1 MAGGYRGADP
11 RRQYRVRTA
20 FILLLALTIAQ
31 AAESSSP
38 RIVSLAPHLTEL
50 AFAAGAGEHVV
61 GTVEYSD
68 YPDAAR
74 NLPEVGNAWRV
85 DMEQLVFLQP
95 DVVLAW
101 DEGTPVDLV
110 ARLEAMALRVVTVP
124 TFSLQEVANAL
135 RSIGRIAG
143 TEQQADAAAERFEAE
158 LKALSR
164 RPAGQREMSVF
175 VQLDD
180 QPLYTVNGRHI
191 IDEIVTRCGGRN
203 VFAGLQQLAPA
214 VSLEAVLARDPE
226 VILNTDG
233 TAAETLSQ
241 WSRWTELEAVQ
252 AGTIYALS
260 PDTIARPTP
269 RILKGMAETCA
280 ALEDARERLD

>member
-1 MAGGYRGADP
+1 M
-11 RRQYRVRTA
+11 RTA

-31 AAESSSP
+31 VAESSSP

-110 ARLEAMALRVVTVP
+110 SRLEAMALRVVTVP

-143 TEQQADAAAERFEAE
+143 TEQQAEAAAERFEAE

-269 RILKGMAETCA
+269 RILQGMAETCA
-280 ALEDARERLD
+280 ALEDARVRLD

>member
-1 MAGGYRGADP
+1 M
-11 RRQYRVRTA
+11 RVV
-20 FILLLALTIAQ
+20 FVFLLTLMIAQ
-31 AAESSSP
+31 AAESATP

-68 YPDAAR
+68 YPRAAR
-74 NLPEVGNAWRV
+74 KLPSVGNAWRV
-85 DMEQLVFLQP
+85 DLERLVSLQP

-101 DEGTPVDLV
+101 DEGTPVELV
-110 ARLEAMALRVVTVP
+110 SRLEAMALRVVTVP
-124 TFSLQEVANAL
+124 TYSLQDVADAL
-135 RSIGRIAG
+135 RQIGRLAG
-143 TEQQADAAAERFEAE
+143 TQQQAEAAAERFEAE
-158 LKALSR
+158 LEALSR
-164 RPAGQREMSVF
+164 RPAGEREMSVF

-180 QPLYTVNGRHI
+180 RPLYTVNGRHI

-203 VFAGLQQLAPA
+203 VFAELQQLAPA
-214 VSLEAVLARDPE
+214 VSIEAVLARDPD

-233 TAAETLSQ
+233 TAAETLAQ
-241 WSRWTELEAVQ
+241 WSRWTELEAVK
-252 AGTIYALS
+252 AGTIYALA

-269 RILKGMAETCA
+269 RILEGMAEACA

>member
-1 MAGGYRGADP
+1 M
-11 RRQYRVRTA
+11 RVV
-20 FILLLALTIAQ
+20 FVFLLTLMIAQ
-31 AAESSSP
+31 AAESATP

-68 YPDAAR
+68 YPRAAR
-74 NLPEVGNAWRV
+74 KLPSVGNAWRV
-85 DMEQLVFLQP
+85 DLERLVSLQP

-101 DEGTPVDLV
+101 DEGTPVELV
-110 ARLEAMALRVVTVP
+110 SRLEAMALRVVTVP
-124 TFSLQEVANAL
+124 TYSLQDVADAL
-135 RSIGRIAG
+135 RQIGRLAG
-143 TEQQADAAAERFEAE
+143 TQQQAEAAAERFEAE
-158 LKALSR
+158 LETLSG
-164 RPAGQREMSVF
+164 RPAGEREMSVF

-180 QPLYTVNGRHI
+180 RPLYTVNGRHI

-203 VFAGLQQLAPA
+203 VFAELQQLAPA
-214 VSLEAVLARDPE
+214 VSIEAVLARDPD

-233 TAAETLSQ
+233 TAAETLAQ
-241 WSRWTELEAVQ
+241 WSRWTELEAVK
-252 AGTIYALS
+252 AGTIYALA

-269 RILKGMAETCA
+269 RILEGMAEACA